1 MWKEFKEFASRG
13 NVIDLAIGVIIGG
26 AFQKIVTSIVNDLI
40 MPTISI
46 ITGKLDFTDLK
57 FTIGDV
63 SISYGNFIT
72 SVIDFLIIAFVIFLI
87 VRYINKLNKKL
98 EEMPKLELDKD
109 TKKLVYKKNVK
120 EEVVVKPTVKPCP
133 FCYSEI
139 NYNATRCPHCTSILD
154 DENGEVSDVE

>member
-40 MPTISI
+40 MPSISI
-46 ITGKLDFTDLK
+46 LTGKIDFTNLK
-57 FTIGDV
+57 FAIGET
-63 SISYGNFIT
+63 SINYGNFIT

-98 EEMPKLELDKD
+98 EEIQNLELDKN
-109 TKKLVYKKNVK
+109 TKKLVRKKDIK
-120 EEVVVKPTVKPCP
+120 EEEIIQPNTKQCP

-139 NYNATRCPHCTSILD
+139 NYNATRCPHCTSVLEIQNS
-154 DENGEVSDVE
+154 EISEE